1 MSQLVAYY
9 DENPVELKGQVEIHQ
24 SPILSA
30 AGSRSVEGAIRTS
43 LVYVGVPSEAGPFLV
58 PFGEYDDWSL
68 RDRYNEAIRIM
79 NTLGASAIVCETYGE
94 VVVRRGVRAKVLGRG
109 GELTQ
114 QRIENSGFDFR
125 HNGAGSAP
133 RDPSPL
139 RWPDEPGFSAAVDA
153 KSSGPIWAPKSP
165 SPTPTVIPAI
175 DATSGVQE
183 SCKFHALTP
192 EMHNPA
198 ELAMPGAPARVA
210 PNAARH
216 KPKTRRRV
224 GARHG
229 RVFIPE
235 SCRAQALA
243 ILARRAESSVRTSA
257 RPSPRARSRV
267 AWMRRWVWESESST

>member
-9 DENPVELKGQVEIHQ
+9 DENPVKLKGQLEIHQ

-43 LVYVGVPSEAGPFLV
+43 LVYVRVPSEAGPFLV

-139 RWPDEPGFSAAVDA
+139 RWPDEPGFSAAV
-153 KSSGPIWAPKSP
+153 SSVLENGA
-165 SPTPTVIPAI
+165 TEVVINIRSNRTHSI
-175 DATSGVQE
+175 DGALGVELKKIGFDLGGLTQHSGATSLHIRASFPQ
-183 SCKFHALTP
+183 
-192 EMHNPA
+192 
-198 ELAMPGAPARVA
+198 
-210 PNAARH
+210 
-216 KPKTRRRV
+216 
-224 GARHG
+224 G
-229 RVFIPE
+229 RKG
-235 SCRAQALA
+235 
-243 ILARRAESSVRTSA
+243 
-257 RPSPRARSRV
+257 
-267 AWMRRWVWESESST
+267 WK